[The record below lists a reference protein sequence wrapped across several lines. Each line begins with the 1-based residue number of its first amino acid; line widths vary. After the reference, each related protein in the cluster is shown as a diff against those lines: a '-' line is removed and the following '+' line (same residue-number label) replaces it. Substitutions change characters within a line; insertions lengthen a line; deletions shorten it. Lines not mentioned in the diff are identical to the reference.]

1 MPSSACGIFPTD
13 GDLYWGAGRSAT
25 LPIHRRNGRFAV
37 LAVHD
42 LEIRVGARVLMSDVS
57 FRVSAGDK
65 IGLVGRN
72 GAGKTTLTK
81 VLAGDVLPSEGR
93 VDRSGE
99 LGYLPQD
106 PRSGDP
112 DMLARTRILDARGLG
127 TLALGMQEASLAM
140 ADDDPDAAARAMRK
154 YANLTERFEALGGYA
169 AEAEAAS
176 IAHNLSLP
184 DRILDQPLRTLS
196 GGQRRRI
203 ELARILFS
211 DAQTMILDEPTN
223 HLDADSVVWLREFL
237 KGYRGGLIVI
247 SHDVELVGETV
258 NRVFYLDA
266 NRQVIDVYNMSWKN
280 YLRQRVAD
288 EERRKKER
296 ANVEK
301 KATVLQQQAARF
313 GAKASKAAAAHQM
326 VARAEKMLAGLEDV
340 RQEDR
345 VAKLRFP
352 KPAPCGK
359 TPITA
364 SGLSKSYGSLEIFT
378 DVDLAIDRGS
388 KVVVLGLNGA
398 GKTTLL
404 RILAGVDRPDT
415 GQVEPGHG
423 LKIGYYAQEHE
434 NLDVSRSVLENMM
447 SAAPDIN
454 ATEARKVLGSFLFT
468 GDDVLKPAGVLSG
481 GEKTRLSLATLVVS
495 SANVLLL
502 DEPTN
507 NLDPASREEILGALA
522 HYEGAVILVSHD
534 EGAVEALNPERVL
547 ILPDGVEDIWGR
559 DYADLVSLA

>member
-1 MPSSACGIFPTD
+1 M
-13 GDLYWGAGRSAT
+13 
-25 LPIHRRNGRFAV
+25 

-57 FRVSAGDK
+57 FRVSDGDK

-81 VLAGDVLPSEGR
+81 VLAGDILPSEGR

-112 DMLARTRILDARGLG
+112 EMLARTRILDARGLG
-127 TLALGMQEASLAM
+127 TIAIGMREASVAM
-140 ADDDPDAAARAMRK
+140 ADEDMDAAARAMRR
-154 YANLTERFEALGGYA
+154 YSQLTERFEALGGYA

-184 DRILDQPLRTLS
+184 DRILDQPLKTLS

-211 DAQTMILDEPTN
+211 DAGTMILDEPTN

-247 SHDVELVGETV
+247 SHDVELVVETV

-266 NRQVIDVYNMSWKN
+266 NRQVIDIYNMGWKH

-296 ANVEK
+296 ANAEK
-301 KATVLQQQAARF
+301 KATALQLQAARF

-326 VARAEKMLAGLEDV
+326 AARAERLLAGLEDV
-340 RQEDR
+340 RQQDR

-352 KPAPCGK
+352 KPASCGR
-359 TPITA
+359 TPLTA
-364 SGLSKSYGSLEIFT
+364 SNLSKSYGSLEIFT

-388 KVVVLGLNGA
+388 RVVVLGLNGA

-415 GQVEPGHG
+415 GRVDPGHG
-423 LKIGYYAQEHE
+423 LKVGYYAQEHE
-434 NLDVSRSVLENMM
+434 NLDVDRTVLENMM
-447 SAAPDIN
+447 SAAPDIS
-454 ATEARKVLGSFLFT
+454 ATEARSVLGSFLFT

-522 HYEGAVILVSHD
+522 HYEGAVVLVSHD

-559 DYADLVSLA
+559 DYVDLVALA

>member
-1 MPSSACGIFPTD
+1 M
-13 GDLYWGAGRSAT
+13 
-25 LPIHRRNGRFAV
+25 

-42 LEIRVGARVLMSDVS
+42 LEIRIGARVLMEGVN

-81 VLAGDVLPSEGR
+81 TLAGETLPTGGR
-93 VDRSGE
+93 IDRSGE
-99 LGYLPQD
+99 IGYLPQD
-106 PRSGDP
+106 PRSGNP
-112 DMLARTRILDARGLG
+112 EELARTRILDARGLG
-127 TLALGMQEASLAM
+127 SLVLGMEKAGLDMAS
-140 ADDDPDAAARAMRK
+140 DDAKIAERAMKK
-154 YANLTERFEALGGYA
+154 YGDANDRFLALGGYA

-176 IAHNLSLP
+176 IASNLNLP
-184 DRILDQPLRTLS
+184 DRILDQPLKTLS

-211 DAQTMILDEPTN
+211 GADTIILDEPTN
-223 HLDADSVVWLREFL
+223 HLDADSVVWLRDFL
-237 KGYRGGLIVI
+237 KSYAGGVIVI
-247 SHDVELVGETV
+247 SHDIELVGETV

-266 NRQVIDVYNMSWKN
+266 NRSVIDVYNMGWKQ
-280 YLRQRVAD
+280 YLRQRASD

-296 ANVEK
+296 ANAEK
-301 KATVLQQQAARF
+301 KASVLQLQAARF

-326 VARAEKMLAGLEDV
+326 VRRAEKLLSGLDEV
-340 RQEDR
+340 RTVDR

-352 KPAPCGK
+352 DPAPCGR
-359 TPITA
+359 TPLMA
-364 SGLSKSYGSLEIFT
+364 SDLSKNYGSLEIFT
-378 DVDLAIDRGS
+378 AVDLAIDRGS

-404 RILAGVDRPDT
+404 RILAGVDLPDT
-415 GQVEPGHG
+415 GQIEAGHG
-423 LKIGYYAQEHE
+423 LRVGYYAQEHE
-434 NLDVSRSVLENMM
+434 TLDVKRSVLQNMM
-447 SAAPDIN
+447 TASDTLTE
-454 ATEARKVLGSFLFT
+454 TEARRVLGSFLFT
-468 GDDVLKPAGVLSG
+468 GDDTSKPAGVLSG
-481 GEKTRLSLATLVVS
+481 GEKTRLALAMLVVS

-522 HYEGAVILVSHD
+522 GYTGAVVLVSHD

-547 ILPDGVEDIWGR
+547 IMPEGTEDLWTK
-559 DYADLVSLA
+559 DYAELISLA

>member
-1 MPSSACGIFPTD
+1 MLS
-13 GDLYWGAGRSAT
+13 
-25 LPIHRRNGRFAV
+25 
-37 LAVHD
+37 VHD
-42 LEIRVGARVLMSDVS
+42 LEIRVGARVLMSDVT
-57 FRVSAGDK
+57 FRVGAGDK
-65 IGLVGRN
+65 VGLVGRN

-81 VLAGDVLPSEGR
+81 VLSGDLLPAAGR

-106 PRSGDP
+106 PRSGNPED
-112 DMLARTRILDARGLG
+112 LARTRILDARGLG
-127 TLALGMQEASLAM
+127 QLAIGMHEASLAM
-140 ADDDPDAAARAMRK
+140 GDDDADVAARAMRR
-154 YANLTERFEALGGYA
+154 YGSLTERFEALGGYA

-176 IAHNLSLP
+176 IAHNLALP
-184 DRILDQPLRTLS
+184 DRILDQPLSTLS

-237 KGYRGGLIVI
+237 KNYKGGLIVI

-266 NRQVIDVYNMSWKN
+266 NRQVIDIYNMSWKN

-296 ANVEK
+296 ANAEK
-301 KATVLQQQAARF
+301 KATALQQQAAKF
-313 GAKASKAAAAHQM
+313 GAKATKAAAAHQM
-326 VARAEKMLAGLEDV
+326 LARAEKLLSGLDEV

-352 KPAPCGK
+352 KPAACGK
-359 TPITA
+359 TPLMA

-398 GKTTLL
+398 GT
-404 RILAGVDRPDT
+404 AVVG
-415 GQVEPGHG
+415 
-423 LKIGYYAQEHE
+423 
-434 NLDVSRSVLENMM
+434 
-447 SAAPDIN
+447 
-454 ATEARKVLGSFLFT
+454 ARQH
-468 GDDVLKPAGVLSG
+468 A
-481 GEKTRLSLATLVVS
+481 
-495 SANVLLL
+495 
-502 DEPTN
+502 
-507 NLDPASREEILGALA
+507 REEGAQ
-522 HYEGAVILVSHD
+522 V
-534 EGAVEALNPERVL
+534 
-547 ILPDGVEDIWGR
+547 
-559 DYADLVSLA
+559 

>member
-1 MPSSACGIFPTD
+1 M
-13 GDLYWGAGRSAT
+13 
-25 LPIHRRNGRFAV
+25 

-42 LEIRVGARVLMSDVS
+42 LEIRVGARLLMSGVD
-57 FRVSAGDK
+57 FRVGPGDK
-65 IGLVGRN
+65 VGLVGRN

-81 VLAGDVLPSEGR
+81 VLSGDLPPSDGR
-93 VDRSGE
+93 VDLRGE

-112 DMLARTRILDARGLG
+112 EETARTRILNARGLG
-127 TLALGMQEASLAM
+127 DLTAKLAEASEQM
-140 ADDDPDAAARAMRK
+140 ASEDERVAERAIRR
-154 YANLTERFEALGGYA
+154 YGNLIERFEGLGGYA
-169 AEAEAAS
+169 AESEAAV
-176 IAHNLSLP
+176 IANNLSLP
-184 DRILDQPLRTLS
+184 DRILDQPLKTLS

-211 DAQTMILDEPTN
+211 DADTMILDEPTN

-237 KGYRGGLIVI
+237 KTYRGGLIVI

-266 NRQVIDVYNMSWKN
+266 NRQLIDIYNMGWKH
-280 YLRQRVAD
+280 YQRQRVAD

-296 ANVEK
+296 ANAEK
-301 KATVLQQQAARF
+301 KASALQQQAAKF
-313 GAKASKAAAAHQM
+313 GAKATKAAAAHQM
-326 VARAEKMLAGLEDV
+326 QARAEKLLAGLEEV

-345 VAKLRFP
+345 VASIRFP
-352 KPAPCGK
+352 KPAACGK
-359 TPITA
+359 TPLMA
-364 SGLSKSYGSLEIFT
+364 SSLSKSYGALEIFAG
-378 DVDLAIDRGS
+378 VDLAIDRGS

-404 RILAGVDRPDT
+404 RILAGVDASDT
-415 GQVEPGHG
+415 GRIEPGHG

-434 NLDVSRSVLENMM
+434 NLDVDRSVLQNMM
-447 SAAPDIN
+447 SSAPDLTE
-454 ATEARKVLGSFLFT
+454 TEARKVLGSFLFT
-468 GDDVLKPAGVLSG
+468 GDDVHKPARVLSG

-507 NLDPASREEILGALA
+507 NLDPASRDEILGALS
-522 HYEGAVILVSHD
+522 HYEGAVVLVSHD
-534 EGAVEALNPERVL
+534 EGAVTALNPERVL
-547 ILPDGVEDIWGR
+547 LLPDGVEDIWNK
-559 DYADLVSLA
+559 DYAELITLA

>member
-1 MPSSACGIFPTD
+1 M
-13 GDLYWGAGRSAT
+13 
-25 LPIHRRNGRFAV
+25 
-37 LAVHD
+37 LAVQD
-42 LEIRVGARVLMSDVS
+42 LEIRVGARVLMSGVS
-57 FRVSAGDK
+57 FRVADGDK

-81 VLAGDVLPSEGR
+81 VLAGDVLPSDGK
-93 VDRSGE
+93 VTSSGE

-112 DMLARTRILDARGLG
+112 EMLARTRILDARGLG
-127 TLALGMQEASLAM
+127 TLQLGMTKASHEM
-140 ADDDPDAAARAMRK
+140 ASEDPRIAERAMRRF
-154 YANLTERFEALGGYA
+154 ANLTERFESLGGYA

-176 IAHNLSLP
+176 IANNLSLP
-184 DRILDQPLRTLS
+184 DRILDQPLKTLS

-211 DAQTMILDEPTN
+211 DAGTMILDEPTN

-237 KGYRGGLIVI
+237 KGYKGGLIVI

-266 NRQVIDVYNMSWKN
+266 NRQVIDIYNMGWKH
-280 YLRQRVAD
+280 YQRQRVAD

-296 ANVEK
+296 ANAEK
-301 KATVLQQQAARF
+301 KATQLQLQAARF
-313 GAKASKAAAAHQM
+313 GAKATKAAAAHQM
-326 VARAEKMLAGLEDV
+326 IARAEKLLSGLEEV
-340 RQEDR
+340 RQVDR

-359 TPITA
+359 TPLMA

-415 GQVEPGHG
+415 GVLEPGHG

-434 NLDVSRSVLENMM
+434 NLDVDRSVLQNMM
-447 SAAPDIN
+447 SAAPDITE
-454 ATEARKVLGSFLFT
+454 TEARKVLGSFLFT

-495 SANVLLL
+495 SANMLLL

-522 HYEGAVILVSHD
+522 HYEGAVVLVSHD
-534 EGAVEALNPERVL
+534 PGAVESLNPERVL
-547 ILPDGVEDIWGR
+547 ILPDGVEDIWNR
-559 DYADLVSLA
+559 EYQELIELA